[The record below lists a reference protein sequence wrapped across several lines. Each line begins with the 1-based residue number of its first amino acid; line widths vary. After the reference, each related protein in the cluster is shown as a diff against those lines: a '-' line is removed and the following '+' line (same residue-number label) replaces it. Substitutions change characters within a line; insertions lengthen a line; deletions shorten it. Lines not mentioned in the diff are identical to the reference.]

1 MVVVQENSL
10 SQEKK
15 LSIKFSGDL
24 YEDMC
29 GFFFWRQSGNID
41 SSFKMKM
48 VNLPKD
54 FDQPEFYAWNFT
66 SFLNPVP

>member
-15 LSIKFSGDL
+15 LSIQFSGDL

-54 FDQPEFYAWNFT
+54 FD
-66 SFLNPVP
+66 